1 MNRPDWSKRWRRW
14 RWLKRLKGLS
24 RLRRAL
30 LPAVLGVLVCWSG
43 GAAVAAP
50 TNHRCGGTGVEPIV
64 LTQPFQKGDDV
75 FNLQRCLAGLGYYA
89 GAPDGFYGPETIK
102 AVKSFQEE
110 HRLPPTGIITPAA
123 WAAISREM
131 VRRAD
136 TLPLPGEDYDVILL
150 VDTFKLTLTL
160 LSNGE
165 PVRKYPVAAGRPGSE
180 TPVGTWK
187 VIDKSDEPAP
197 GTGTHW
203 LGLNV
208 PCGNFGVHGT
218 DNPWSIGTY
227 ASGGC
232 VRLHNAHIQEIYPL
246 VPLGTRVIIVGNPFG
261 RFGEEYP
268 LLQPGNCS
276 PAVREVQDKLKRLGF
291 YRGEPDSIFGPA
303 TAEAV
308 KAFRKKHGLAEGT
321 HVDEEIYHLLGL

>member
-1 MNRPDWSKRWRRW
+1 M
-14 RWLKRLKGLS
+14 
-24 RLRRAL
+24 L
-30 LPAVLGVLVCWSG
+30 LPAVLSALVCWSG
-43 GAAVAAP
+43 GAAAAAP
-50 TNHRCGGTGVEPIV
+50 AKHRCGGTGSEPVV

-89 GAPDGFYGPETIK
+89 GVPDGFYGPETIK
-102 AVKSFQEE
+102 AVKSFQKD
-110 HRLPPTGIITPAA
+110 HCLPPTGIITPVA
-123 WAAISREM
+123 WAVISREM
-131 VRRAD
+131 VRRVD

-165 PVRKYPVAAGRPGSE
+165 PVRKYPVAVGRPGSE

-187 VIDKSDEPAP
+187 VTDKSDEPAP

-232 VRLHNAHIQEIYPL
+232 VRLHNAHIQEFYPL
-246 VPLGTRVIIVGNPFG
+246 VSPGTRVIIVGNPFG

-268 LLQPGNCS
+268 LLQTGDCS
-276 PAVREVQDKLKRLGF
+276 PAVREVQYKLKRLGF

-308 KAFRKKHGLAEGT
+308 QAFRKKYGLAEGT
-321 HVDEEIYHLLGL
+321 HVDEETYHLLGL